1 MASAS
6 PGAAARGEHLERL
19 VGGVVAASEKRLFD
33 TLLGLITA
41 DQARLLLL
49 LGLLDVSA
57 GDRVS
62 PLERAAVT
70 KIVVDKF
77 WYCQPLCPL
86 VV

>member
-1 MASAS
+1 VASAS

-19 VGGVVAASEKRLFD
+19 VGGVVTASEKRLFD

-41 DQARLLLL
+41 DQARLLL